1 MPRRYRI
8 PVIVLA
14 AAVVIVFA
22 LLPPGT
28 QTTTPPPA
36 STVRG
41 AFHIHSNRSDGS
53 GDVEV
58 IAAAAARAG
67 LQFII
72 LTDHGDATR
81 IPDPPAYRSGVL
93 TIDGVELNT
102 TAGHYAVI
110 GLPVSPYPIAGTPGD
125 VIEDVHRLGGFGFAA
140 HPGSPRPSLSWQDW
154 GAPIDG
160 LEWINGDSEWRDEPW
175 MPVGRAVLTYLLRAP
190 QSMATLLDRP
200 EGVLRQWDSLA
211 AVRPIVAL
219 AGIDA
224 HARLG
229 FRQRTDPDA
238 SSIHVRLPGYES
250 SFRTFSNHVAL
261 DGPLSGQAEIEARRI
276 VEAIRNGH
284 VYAVI
289 DALATPGSLTFT
301 ATSGAGIAQM
311 GDRLAVD
318 GDVLLRASAS
328 MPPGTTLV
336 LLRDGRRIQEVT
348 DGPLE
353 VNGGKAPGTYRVEV
367 YTRNAPGQPPVPWM
381 VSNPIYAGLVTR
393 SPDIAP
399 IPEPQSRIPARM
411 SEAAAESGSN
421 DTSNVEV
428 DVAPQADL
436 RDRPFTGDPS
446 MKWRFALSPGTPA
459 GQFAAV
465 RVPVSG
471 GLTAFDRVRFRVS
484 ASASMRAWVQLRAPV
499 GNTERWGRTFY
510 VDTDS
515 RIVDLAFATFAPI
528 GVTSSAQAPLDRVDS
543 LLFVVDTLNTLPG
556 KSGSITITEVGFV
569 K

>member
-8 PVIVLA
+8 PLIVLVA
-14 AAVVIVFA
+14 AALSVVA
-22 LLPPGT
+22 LLPPRT
-28 QTTTPPPA
+28 RPTALPPT
-36 STVRG
+36 SIVRG
-41 AFHIHSNRSDGS
+41 AFHIHSSRSDGS

-67 LQFII
+67 LQFIV

-81 IPDPPAYRSGVL
+81 PPDPPSYRSGVL

-102 TAGHYAVI
+102 TAGHYAAI
-110 GLPVSPYPIAGTPGD
+110 GLPASPYPIAGTPAD

-154 GAPIDG
+154 DAPIDG
-160 LEWINGDSEWRDEPW
+160 LEWMNGDSEWRDEPW
-175 MPVGRAVLTYLLRAP
+175 MRIGRAVLTYLLRAP

-200 EGVLRQWDSLA
+200 EGVLSRWDALA
-211 AVRPIVAL
+211 AVRPIVGL

-238 SSIHVRLPGYES
+238 ASIHVRLPGYES
-250 SFRTFSNHVAL
+250 AFRTFSNHVAL
-261 DGPLSGQAEIEARRI
+261 DGPLSGRPDVDARRVI
-276 VEAIRNGH
+276 DAIRNGH
-284 VYAVI
+284 VYSVI

-301 ATSGAGIAQM
+301 ATSGARTVQM
-311 GDRLAVD
+311 GDRLPIA
-318 GDVLLRASAS
+318 GDILLHASAS
-328 MPPGTTLV
+328 APPGSTLA
-336 LLRDGRRIQEVT
+336 LYRDGRRIHEVT

-353 VNGGKAPGTYRVEV
+353 FNGRTDTGVYRIEA
-367 YTRNAPGQPPVPWM
+367 YTQNAPGRPPVPWI
-381 VSNPIYAGLVTR
+381 VSNPIYAGLAMRTIDTA
-393 SPDIAP
+393 SIQ
-399 IPEPQSRIPARM
+399 EPQSRIPASI
-411 SEAAAESGSN
+411 SEAAGESGPG
-421 DTSNVEV
+421 DTSNV
-428 DVAPQADL
+428 DVA
-436 RDRPFTGDPS
+436 TGPT
-446 MKWRFALSPGTPA
+446 MTWQFALSPGTPA

-465 RVPVSG
+465 RIPVSA
-471 GLTAFDRVRFRVS
+471 GLAAFDRVRFRVT
-484 ASASMRAWVQLRAPV
+484 ASAPMRVWVQLRAPV

-510 VDTDS
+510 ADAEPRGVD
-515 RIVDLAFATFAPI
+515 VALATFAPI

-556 KSGSITITEVGFV
+556 KGGNMKISDVSFV

>member
-8 PVIVLA
+8 PILA
-14 AAVVIVFA
+14 LAVAALIVFA
-22 LLPPGT
+22 LLPAGT
-28 QTTTPPPA
+28 RPTAPPPA

-41 AFHIHSNRSDGS
+41 AFHIHSSRSDGS
-53 GDVEV
+53 GDVEL

-81 IPDPPAYRSGVL
+81 TPDAPAYRSGVL

-102 TAGHYAVI
+102 TADQYATI
-110 GLPVSPYPIAGTPGD
+110 GLPASPYPIAGTPAD

-140 HPGSPRPSLSWQDW
+140 HPGSPRQSLSWQNWD
-154 GAPIDG
+154 APIDG

-175 MPVGRAVLTYLLRAP
+175 MPIGRAALTYLLRAP

-200 EGVLRQWDSLA
+200 EGVLHQWDALA
-211 AVRPIVAL
+211 AIRPIVAL

-261 DGPLSGQAEIEARRI
+261 DVPLSGQAEIDARRV
-276 VEAIRNGH
+276 VEAIRKGH
-284 VYAVI
+284 AYSVI

-301 ATSGAGIAQM
+301 ATSGARTAQM
-311 GDRLAVD
+311 GDSLLTD
-318 GDVLLRASAS
+318 GDVLLHASAS
-328 MPPGTTLV
+328 APPGTTLV
-336 LLRDGRRIQEVT
+336 LFRDGRRIHEGI

-353 VNGGKAPGTYRVEV
+353 VNGGRDAGTYRVEA

-393 SPDIAP
+393 STDIAP

-436 RDRPFTGDPS
+436 RDRTFTGDPS

-484 ASASMRAWVQLRAPV
+484 ASAPMRAWVQLRAPV

-510 VDTDS
+510 VDTDP

-556 KSGSITITEVGFV
+556 KSGSMTISEIGYV